1 MTPLPS
7 PVWACGAWS
16 PKKNWNQGS
25 LLRGWRTALLVLM
38 LTTAG
43 DALRAAPLKLPAA
56 GCPAGAGGASIR
68 ATPAPE
74 RVAPWRIESGWRG
87 GDNGIGRG
95 ENRHGLREQQP
106 DAFHDE

>member
-1 MTPLPS
+1 MVVGEDVT
-7 PVWACGAWS
+7 VGADDDTAAQS
-16 PKKNWNQGS
+16 GLGLRGLVTKKNWNQGS

-74 RVAPWRIESGWRG
+74 RVAPWRIQSGWRV
-87 GDNGIGRG
+87 
-95 ENRHGLREQQP
+95 
-106 DAFHDE
+106 ATTK